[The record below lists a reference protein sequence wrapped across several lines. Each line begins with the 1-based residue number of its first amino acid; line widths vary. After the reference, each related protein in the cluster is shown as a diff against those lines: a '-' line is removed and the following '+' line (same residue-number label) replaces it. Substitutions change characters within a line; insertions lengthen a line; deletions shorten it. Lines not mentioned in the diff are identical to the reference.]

1 MNVKRAL
8 IGRPLANAEEVEQR
22 LPKRLGLAVFA
33 SDAISSTAY
42 ATEEILFILVPFAG
56 LAATNLLLPIS
67 GVVVV
72 VLAIV
77 ATSYRQT
84 IYAYPGGGGAY
95 VVAKDNLGDRW
106 ALVAGASLLV
116 DYSLTVAVSVS
127 AGVAAVVSAFPSLV
141 GNRVTIAVAVV
152 ALMALANL
160 RGAKESGTL
169 FAIPTYLYIVGL
181 AGLIGFGLW
190 RVYLG
195 GLQPLPVDEMALR
208 ELTGGGEADGL
219 VGLGGAYILAR
230 AFSSGAVALTGTEAI
245 TNGIPA
251 FRPPESRN
259 AARTLIAMATI
270 LGGFFFGI
278 SLLTDR
284 LGPVI
289 SEEETLLSILGGAVF
304 GRGTF
309 LYYFLQFTTM
319 AILFLA
325 ANTAFADFP
334 RLASLVARDGF
345 LPRQLSHRGDRL
357 VFSNGIVALT
367 VFAGLLLVAFGGLTT
382 ALIPLYAVGVF
393 TGFTI
398 SQIGMVAHHRRVRES
413 GWRRGQVINGVG
425 AFATGLVLLT
435 VVVSKFTTG
444 AWIPVIVIPA
454 IVLGFRVIKGH
465 YEAVR
470 RALRVPQ
477 GYVAPERA
485 HTVIVLVSRAHVG
498 VLKAIGYAQSLRPDH
513 LFAVHVAAD
522 DAEATKVEGQW
533 GQVHPDVDLDI
544 IIDPYRR
551 LVDPVL
557 AYVDEVD
564 DRWDDDLV
572 TVVLPEFIVDRRW
585 QASLHNQSARRLAG
599 QLRRRP
605 NTVVTTVPLLLGPVL
620 DASGQP
626 RPSRGSPQAVPNRLG
641 LGRRP

>member
-8 IGRPLANAEEVEQR
+8 IGRPLANAEEGEQR

-42 ATEEILFILVPFAG
+42 ATEEILFILVPVAG
-56 LAATNLLLPIS
+56 LAATHLLLPIS
-67 GVVVV
+67 AVVVV

-95 VVAKDNLGDRW
+95 VVAKDNLGARW

-116 DYSLTVAVSVS
+116 DYSLTVSVSVS

-141 GNRVTIAVAVV
+141 EQRVVIAVAVV
-152 ALMALANL
+152 VVMAVANL
-160 RGAKESGTL
+160 RGAKESGTV

-181 AGLIGFGLW
+181 AGLIGVGLW

-195 GLQPLPVDEMALR
+195 GLEPLPVDEAALR
-208 ELTGGGEADGL
+208 ELTGDGAADGL

-259 AARTLIAMATI
+259 AARTLIAMAVI

-284 LGPVI
+284 LGPVV

-304 GRGTF
+304 GRGSAMYF
-309 LYYFLQFTTM
+309 FLQLTTM

-334 RLASLVARDGF
+334 RLASIMARDGY

-357 VFSNGIVALT
+357 VFSNGIVVLT
-367 VFAGLLLVAFGGLTT
+367 LFAGVLLVAFGGLTT

-393 TGFTI
+393 CGFTI
-398 SQIGMVAHHRRVRES
+398 SQIGMVGHHRRVREP
-413 GWRRGQVINGVG
+413 GWQRGQVINGVG
-425 AFATGLVLLT
+425 AAATALVLLT

-444 AWIPVIVIPA
+444 AWIPVIVIPLIVMGFKA
-454 IVLGFRVIKGH
+454 IKAH

-470 RALRVPQ
+470 AALRVPP
-477 GYVAPERA
+477 GYEVPDRA
-485 HTVIVLVSRAHVG
+485 HTVIVLVSRAHIG
-498 VLKAIGYAQSLRPDH
+498 VLEAIAYARSMRPDH
-513 LFAVHVAAD
+513 LLAVHVAAD
-522 DAEATKVEGQW
+522 DEEAAKVVRQW
-533 GQVHPDVDLDI
+533 QQVHPDVPLDVI
-544 IIDPYRR
+544 VDPYRR
-551 LVDPVL
+551 LVDPL
-557 AYVDEVD
+557 LTYIEGVD
-564 DRWDDDLV
+564 DRWDDDQV
-572 TVVLPEFIVDRRW
+572 TVVLPEFVVARRW
-585 QASLHNQSARRLAG
+585 QAFLHNQSARRLAG
-599 QLRRRP
+599 LLRHRP
-605 NTVVTTVPLLLGPVL
+605 NTVVTSVPLVLSTVPPGTGWCP
-620 DASGQP
+620 D
-626 RPSRGSPQAVPNRLG
+626 R
-641 LGRRP
+641 